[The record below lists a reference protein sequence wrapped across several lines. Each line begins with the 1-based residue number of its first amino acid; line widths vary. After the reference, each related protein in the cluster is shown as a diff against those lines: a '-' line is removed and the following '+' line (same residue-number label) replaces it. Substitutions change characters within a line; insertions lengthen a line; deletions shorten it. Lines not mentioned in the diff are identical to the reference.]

1 MPCGHITTVES
12 FWAYYSHMLKP
23 SDLPANM
30 DVCFFKEGCQPLSDD
45 LPNVGGGK
53 WTARLRK
60 GLTARVWE
68 DLLLAIVGG
77 AWEVHTLL
85 QGAMVSVRAEEDVLG
100 IWSEHKDRAATLQLR
115 QVACPSARLS
125 RAATPR
131 EPVASARARASGQDS
146 EARFR
151 RVHCA
156 TCEQVLLKILNLP
169 KSAMLEYKRHGT
181 YATPSQDA
189 LKYPIASMLQVGR

>member
-1 MPCGHITTVES
+1 MNDLVPCGHITTVES

-45 LPNVGGGK
+45 LPNIGGGK

-146 EARFR
+146 EARSGVCTVQR
-151 RVHCA
+151 
-156 TCEQVLLKILNLP
+156 
-169 KSAMLEYKRHGT
+169 
-181 YATPSQDA
+181 
-189 LKYPIASMLQVGR
+189 ASRCCSRF